1 MHLVGWGWSGLEWY
15 ISVQVNL
22 AAQMGEWHC
31 KGCVDNKFRAQ
42 VLEPLDAQDDVRS
55 TKAQHKQ
62 VWRKLVVLDSEWSM
76 RANTMAEK
84 SVIIASHD
92 LKGING
98 YGG

>member
-1 MHLVGWGWSGLEWY
+1 M
-15 ISVQVNL
+15 
-22 AAQMGEWHC
+22 
-31 KGCVDNKFRAQ
+31 
-42 VLEPLDAQDDVRS
+42 EPLDAQDDVRS

-84 SVIIASHD
+84 RVIMASHD
-92 LKGING
+92 LKGIRG